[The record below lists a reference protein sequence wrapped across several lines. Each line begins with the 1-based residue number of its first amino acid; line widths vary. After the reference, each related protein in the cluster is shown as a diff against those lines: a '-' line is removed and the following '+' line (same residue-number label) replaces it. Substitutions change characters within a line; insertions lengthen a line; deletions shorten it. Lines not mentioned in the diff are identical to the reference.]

1 MQNRL
6 MPTQQLDYFTSL
18 VAEDEHFPL
27 TEAAIAVAQ
36 HAYPDLDVQG
46 VLDQI
51 DQLANKLKS
60 RITADT
66 PPIQRLQILKHFF
79 YTELGFGP
87 NPNDFYA
94 PENSYL
100 HQIIENRRGIP
111 ISLAILMMEFGQ
123 QIELNIRGVSFPN
136 HFMMRISLQ
145 QGEVMMDPLTG
156 DSLSKHQLQDM
167 LDPYLDAKGYRGE
180 LSLPLNLFLRASS
193 PREILSRFL
202 KNLKVIYSEHE
213 RWERLLG
220 IQERLVILLP
230 DSIEEVR
237 DRGLI
242 FAQLEYVRPAL
253 VDMHRY
259 INESPE
265 AEDVPEIREH
275 IATLESQTKLH

>member
-1 MQNRL
+1 

-27 TEAAIAVAQ
+27 TEATVAVAQ

-51 DQLANKLKS
+51 DQWGNKLKQ
-60 RITADT
+60 RITPDT
-66 PPIQRLQILKHFF
+66 PPIQRLQLLKHFF
-79 YTELGFGP
+79 YNELGFGP

-111 ISLAILMMEFGQ
+111 ISLAILMMELGQ
-123 QIELNIRGVSFPN
+123 QIGLNIRGVSFPN

-145 QGEVMMDPLTG
+145 QGEIIMDPLNG
-156 DSLSKHQLQDM
+156 ESLSKNQLQEM

-180 LSLPLNLFLRASS
+180 LSLPLNIFLRASS
-193 PREILSRFL
+193 AREILSRFMR
-202 KNLKVIYSEHE
+202 NLKMIYSEDE

-230 DSIEEVR
+230 DSPEEIR

-242 FAQLEYVRPAL
+242 FAQLEYVRPAIADL
-253 VDMHRY
+253 HRY
-259 INESPE
+259 LSEMPG
-265 AEDVPEIREH
+265 AEDVADIREH

>member
-1 MQNRL
+1 

-27 TEAAIAVAQ
+27 TEATVAVAQ

-51 DQLANKLKS
+51 DQWGNKLKQ
-60 RITADT
+60 RITPDT
-66 PPIQRLQILKHFF
+66 PPIQRLQLLKHFF
-79 YTELGFGP
+79 YNELGFGP

-111 ISLAILMMEFGQ
+111 ISLAILMMELGQ
-123 QIELNIRGVSFPN
+123 QIGLNIRGVSFPN

-145 QGEVMMDPLTG
+145 QGEIIMDPLNG
-156 DSLSKHQLQDM
+156 ESLSKNQLQEM

-180 LSLPLNLFLRASS
+180 LSLPLNIFLRASS
-193 PREILSRFL
+193 AREILSRFMR
-202 KNLKVIYSEHE
+202 NLKMIYSEDE

-230 DSIEEVR
+230 DSPEEVR

-242 FAQLEYVRPAL
+242 FAQLEYIRPAIADL
-253 VDMHRY
+253 HRY
-259 INESPE
+259 LSEMPG
-265 AEDVPEIREH
+265 AEDVADIREH

>member
-1 MQNRL
+1 
-6 MPTQQLDYFTSL
+6 MPTRQLDYFTSL
-18 VAEDEHFPL
+18 VAEDDHFPL

-46 VLDQI
+46 VLDQM
-51 DQLANKLKS
+51 DQLGTKLKT
-60 RITADT
+60 RITPDT
-66 PPIQRLQILKHFF
+66 SQMQRLQILKHFF

-100 HQIIENRRGIP
+100 HQILRSRRGIP
-111 ISLAILMMEFGQ
+111 ISLAILMMELGH
-123 QIELNIRGVSFPN
+123 QIGLNIRGISFPN

-145 QGEVMMDPLTG
+145 QGEIIMDPLTG
-156 DSLSKHQLQDM
+156 ESLSKNQLQEM

-180 LSLPLNLFLRASS
+180 LSLPLNIFLRVSS
-193 PREILSRFL
+193 PREILSRFMR
-202 KNLKVIYSEHE
+202 NLKMIYSEHE

-220 IQERLVILLP
+220 VQERLVILLP
-230 DSIEEVR
+230 DSMEEIR

-242 FAQLEYVRPAL
+242 FAQLEYLRPAIA
-253 VDMHRY
+253 DMHHY
-259 INESPE
+259 LSHSPE
-265 AEDVPEIREH
+265 AEDAADIRDH

>member
-1 MQNRL
+1 

-27 TEAAIAVAQ
+27 TEAAVAVAQ

-51 DQLANKLKS
+51 DQWGNKLKQ
-60 RITADT
+60 RITPDT
-66 PPIQRLQILKHFF
+66 PPIQRLQLLKHFF
-79 YTELGFGP
+79 YNELGFGP

-111 ISLAILMMEFGQ
+111 ISLAVLMMELGQ
-123 QIELNIRGVSFPN
+123 QIGLNIRGVSFPN

-145 QGEVMMDPLTG
+145 QGEIIMDPLTG
-156 DSLSKHQLQDM
+156 ESLSKNQLQEM

-180 LSLPLNLFLRASS
+180 LSLPLNIFLRASS
-193 PREILSRFL
+193 SREILSRFMRHL
-202 KNLKVIYSEHE
+202 KMIYSEHE

-230 DSIEEVR
+230 DSIEEIR

-242 FAQLEYVRPAL
+242 FAQLEYVRPAIADL
-253 VDMHRY
+253 QRY
-259 INESPE
+259 LSEMPG
-265 AEDVPEIREH
+265 AEDATDIREH

>member
-1 MQNRL
+1 

-18 VAEDEHFPL
+18 VAEDEHLPL
-27 TEAAIAVAQ
+27 TEAAVAVAQ

-51 DQLANKLKS
+51 DQWGNKLKQ
-60 RITADT
+60 RITPDT
-66 PPIQRLQILKHFF
+66 PPIQRLQLLKHFF
-79 YTELGFGP
+79 YNELGFGP

-100 HQIIENRRGIP
+100 HQIIGNRRGIP
-111 ISLAILMMEFGQ
+111 ISLAILMIELGQ
-123 QIELNIRGVSFPN
+123 QIGLNIRGVSFPN

-145 QGEVMMDPLTG
+145 QGEIIMDPLNG
-156 DSLSKHQLQDM
+156 ESLSKNQLQEM

-180 LSLPLNLFLRASS
+180 LSLPLNIFLRASS
-193 PREILSRFL
+193 SREILSRFMR
-202 KNLKVIYSEHE
+202 NLKMIYSEHE

-220 IQERLVILLP
+220 VQERLVILLP

-242 FAQLEYVRPAL
+242 FAQLEYLRPAL
-253 VDMHRY
+253 ADMHRY
-259 INESPE
+259 LSEMPG
-265 AEDVPEIREH
+265 AEDAADIREH

>member
-1 MQNRL
+1 

-18 VAEDEHFPL
+18 VAEDEHLPL
-27 TEAAIAVAQ
+27 TEATVAVAQ

-51 DQLANKLKS
+51 DQWGNKLNQ
-60 RITADT
+60 RITPDT
-66 PPIQRLQILKHFF
+66 PPIQRLQLLKHFF
-79 YTELGFGP
+79 YNELGFGP

-111 ISLAILMMEFGQ
+111 ISLAILMMELGQ
-123 QIELNIRGVSFPN
+123 QIGLNIRGVSFPN

-145 QGEVMMDPLTG
+145 QGEIIMDPLNG
-156 DSLSKHQLQDM
+156 ESLSKHQLQEM

-180 LSLPLNLFLRASS
+180 LSLPLNIFLRVSS
-193 PREILSRFL
+193 SREILSRFMR
-202 KNLKVIYSEHE
+202 NLKMIYSEDE

-230 DSIEEVR
+230 DSAEEVR

-242 FAQLEYVRPAL
+242 FAQLEYVRPAI
-253 VDMHRY
+253 VDLHHYLSEM
-259 INESPE
+259 PG
-265 AEDVPEIREH
+265 AEDATDIREH
-275 IATLESQTKLH
+275 IATLEAQTKLH

>member
-1 MQNRL
+1 

-18 VAEDEHFPL
+18 VNEDEHFPL
-27 TEAAIAVAQ
+27 TEATVAVAQ

-51 DQLANKLKS
+51 DQWGNKLKQ
-60 RITADT
+60 RITPDT
-66 PPIQRLQILKHFF
+66 PPIQRLQLLKHFF
-79 YTELGFGP
+79 YQELGFGP
-87 NPNDFYA
+87 NQNDFYA

-111 ISLAILMMEFGQ
+111 ISLAILMMELGQ
-123 QIELNIRGVSFPN
+123 QIGLNIRGVSFPN

-145 QGEVMMDPLTG
+145 QGEIIMDPLNG
-156 DSLSKHQLQDM
+156 ESLSKNQLQEM

-180 LSLPLNLFLRASS
+180 LSLPLNIFLRASS
-193 PREILSRFL
+193 SREILSRFMR
-202 KNLKVIYSEHE
+202 NLKMIYSEDE

-230 DSIEEVR
+230 ESSEEIR

-242 FAQLEYVRPAL
+242 FAQLEYVRPAIADL
-253 VDMHRY
+253 HRY
-259 INESPE
+259 LSEMPG
-265 AEDVPEIREH
+265 AEDAADIREH
-275 IATLESQTKLH
+275 IATLEGQTKLH

>member
-1 MQNRL
+1 

-27 TEAAIAVAQ
+27 TEAAVAVAQ

-46 VLDQI
+46 VLDKI
-51 DQLANKLKS
+51 DQWGNKLKKQ
-60 RITADT
+60 ITPDM
-66 PPIQRLQILKHFF
+66 PPIQRLQLLKHFF
-79 YTELGFGP
+79 YQELGFGP

-111 ISLAILMMEFGQ
+111 ISLAVLMMELGQ
-123 QIELNIRGVSFPN
+123 QIGLNIRGVSFPN

-145 QGEVMMDPLTG
+145 QGEIIMDPLTG
-156 DSLSKHQLQDM
+156 DSLSKNQLQEM

-180 LSLPLNLFLRASS
+180 LSLPLNIFLRASS
-193 PREILSRFL
+193 PREILSRFMR
-202 KNLKVIYSEHE
+202 NLKMIYSEDE

-230 DSIEEVR
+230 DSTEEIR

-242 FAQLEYVRPAL
+242 FAQLEYIRPAI
-253 VDMHRY
+253 VDLQHYLSEM
-259 INESPE
+259 PG
-265 AEDVPEIREH
+265 AEDAADIREH
-275 IATLESQTKLH
+275 ITTLESQTKLH

>member
-1 MQNRL
+1 

-27 TEAAIAVAQ
+27 TEAAVAVAQ

-51 DQLANKLKS
+51 DQWGNKLKQ
-60 RITADT
+60 RITPDT
-66 PPIQRLQILKHFF
+66 PLIQRLQILKHFF
-79 YTELGFGP
+79 YDELGFGP

-100 HQIIENRRGIP
+100 HQIIGNRRGIP
-111 ISLAILMMEFGQ
+111 ISLAILMMELGQ
-123 QIELNIRGVSFPN
+123 QIGLNIKGVSFPN

-145 QGEVMMDPLTG
+145 QGEIIMDPLNG
-156 DSLSKHQLQDM
+156 ESLSKNQLQEM
-167 LDPYLDAKGYRGE
+167 LDPYLDAKGYRGD
-180 LSLPLNLFLRASS
+180 LSLPLNIFLRASS
-193 PREILSRFL
+193 AREILSRFMR
-202 KNLKVIYSEHE
+202 NLKMIYSEHE

-242 FAQLEYVRPAL
+242 FAQLEYLRPAIA
-253 VDMHRY
+253 DMQRY
-259 INESPE
+259 LSEMPG
-265 AEDVPEIREH
+265 AEDAADIREH

>member
-1 MQNRL
+1 

-27 TEAAIAVAQ
+27 TEAAVAVAQ
-36 HAYPDLDVQG
+36 HAYPDLNVQG
-46 VLDQI
+46 ALDKI
-51 DQLANKLKS
+51 DQWGNKLKKQ
-60 RITADT
+60 ITPDT
-66 PPIQRLQILKHFF
+66 PPIQRLQLLKHFF
-79 YTELGFGP
+79 YNELGFGP
-87 NPNDFYA
+87 NPNDFFA

-111 ISLAILMMEFGQ
+111 ISLAILMMELGQ
-123 QIELNIRGVSFPN
+123 QIGLNIRGVSFPN

-145 QGEVMMDPLTG
+145 QGEIIMDPLTG
-156 DSLSKHQLQDM
+156 DSLSKNQLQEM

-180 LSLPLNLFLRASS
+180 LSLPLNIFLRASS
-193 PREILSRFL
+193 SREILSRFMR
-202 KNLKVIYSEHE
+202 NLKMIYSEDE

-230 DSIEEVR
+230 DSTEEVR

-242 FAQLEYVRPAL
+242 FAQLEYVRPAIADL
-253 VDMHRY
+253 HRY
-259 INESPE
+259 LTEMPG
-265 AEDVPEIREH
+265 AEDAADIREH

>member
-1 MQNRL
+1 

-27 TEAAIAVAQ
+27 TEAAVAVAQ

-46 VLDQI
+46 ILDKI
-51 DQLANKLKS
+51 DHWGNKLKKQ
-60 RITADT
+60 ITPDT
-66 PPIQRLQILKHFF
+66 PPIQRLQLLKHFF
-79 YTELGFGP
+79 YQELGFGP
-87 NPNDFYA
+87 NQNDFYA

-111 ISLAILMMEFGQ
+111 ISLAILMMELGQ
-123 QIELNIRGVSFPN
+123 QIGLNIRGVSFPN

-145 QGEVMMDPLTG
+145 QGEIIMDPLTG
-156 DSLSKHQLQDM
+156 DSLSKNQLQEM

-180 LSLPLNLFLRASS
+180 LSLPLNIFLRASS
-193 PREILSRFL
+193 AREILSRFMR
-202 KNLKVIYSEHE
+202 NLKMIYSEDE

-230 DSIEEVR
+230 DSSEEIR

-242 FAQLEYVRPAL
+242 FAQLEYIRPA
-253 VDMHRY
+253 VDDLHHYLSEM
-259 INESPE
+259 PG
-265 AEDVPEIREH
+265 AEDAADIREH
-275 IATLESQTKLH
+275 IATLESQTRLH

>member
-1 MQNRL
+1 

-18 VAEDEHFPL
+18 VAEDEHLPL
-27 TEAAIAVAQ
+27 TEATVAVAQ

-51 DQLANKLKS
+51 DQWGNKLKQ
-60 RITADT
+60 RITPDT
-66 PPIQRLQILKHFF
+66 PPIQRLQLLKHFF
-79 YTELGFGP
+79 YNELGFGP

-100 HQIIENRRGIP
+100 HQIIESRRGIP
-111 ISLAILMMEFGQ
+111 ISLAILMMELGQ
-123 QIELNIRGVSFPN
+123 QIGLNIRGVSFPN

-145 QGEVMMDPLTG
+145 QGEIIMDPLTG
-156 DSLSKHQLQDM
+156 ESLSKNQLQEM

-180 LSLPLNLFLRASS
+180 LSLPLNIFLRASN

-202 KNLKVIYSEHE
+202 RNLKMIYSEHE

-230 DSIEEVR
+230 DSMEEIR

-253 VDMHRY
+253 EDMHRY
-259 INESPE
+259 LSEMPG
-265 AEDVPEIREH
+265 AEDAADIREH

>member
-1 MQNRL
+1 

-18 VAEDEHFPL
+18 VTEDEHLPL
-27 TEAAIAVAQ
+27 TEAAVAVAQ
-36 HAYPDLDVQG
+36 HAYPDLNVQG

-51 DQLANKLKS
+51 DQWGNKLKQ
-60 RITADT
+60 RITPDT
-66 PPIQRLQILKHFF
+66 PPIQRLQLLKHFF
-79 YTELGFGP
+79 YNELGFGP

-111 ISLAILMMEFGQ
+111 ISLAILMMELGQ
-123 QIELNIRGVSFPN
+123 QIGLPIRGVSFPN

-145 QGEVMMDPLTG
+145 QGEIIMDPLTG
-156 DSLSKHQLQDM
+156 ESLSKNQLQEM

-180 LSLPLNLFLRASS
+180 LSLPLNIFLRASS
-193 PREILSRFL
+193 SREILSRFL
-202 KNLKVIYSEHE
+202 RNLKMIYSEHE

-230 DSIEEVR
+230 ESMEEIR

-253 VDMHRY
+253 EDMHRY
-259 INESPE
+259 LSEMPG
-265 AEDVPEIREH
+265 AEDASDIREH

>member
-1 MQNRL
+1 MQNSF

-27 TEAAIAVAQ
+27 TEATVAVAQ

-51 DQLANKLKS
+51 DQWGNKLKQ
-60 RITADT
+60 RITPDT
-66 PPIQRLQILKHFF
+66 PPIQRLQLLKHFF
-79 YTELGFGP
+79 YNELGFGP

-111 ISLAILMMEFGQ
+111 ISLAILMMELGQ
-123 QIELNIRGVSFPN
+123 QIGLNIRGVSFPN

-145 QGEVMMDPLTG
+145 QGEIIMDPLNG
-156 DSLSKHQLQDM
+156 ESLSKNQLQEM

-180 LSLPLNLFLRASS
+180 LSLPLNIFLRASS
-193 PREILSRFL
+193 SREILSRFMR
-202 KNLKVIYSEHE
+202 NLKMIYSEDE

-230 DSIEEVR
+230 DSAEEVR

-242 FAQLEYVRPAL
+242 FAQLEYVRPAIADL
-253 VDMHRY
+253 HRY
-259 INESPE
+259 LSEMPG
-265 AEDVPEIREH
+265 AEDVADIREH

>member
-1 MQNRL
+1 

-18 VAEDEHFPL
+18 VAEDEHLPL
-27 TEAAIAVAQ
+27 TEATVAVAQ

-51 DQLANKLKS
+51 DQWGNKLKQ
-60 RITADT
+60 RITPDT
-66 PPIQRLQILKHFF
+66 PPIQRLQLLKHFF
-79 YTELGFGP
+79 YNELGFGP

-111 ISLAILMMEFGQ
+111 ISLAILMMELGQ
-123 QIELNIRGVSFPN
+123 QIGLNIRGVSFPN

-145 QGEVMMDPLTG
+145 QGEIIMDPLNG
-156 DSLSKHQLQDM
+156 ESLSKNQLQEM

-180 LSLPLNLFLRASS
+180 LSLPLNIFLRASS
-193 PREILSRFL
+193 SREILSRFMR
-202 KNLKVIYSEHE
+202 NLKMIYSEDE

-230 DSIEEVR
+230 ESSEEIR

-242 FAQLEYVRPAL
+242 FAQLEYVRPAIADL
-253 VDMHRY
+253 HRY
-259 INESPE
+259 LSEMPG
-265 AEDVPEIREH
+265 AEDAADIREH
-275 IATLESQTKLH
+275 IATLEGQTKLH